1 VIEEEDMV
9 GDRARVALAV
19 VVGALLLT
27 AGTAAGVT
35 FSAYVAKKDWTTAT
49 VQFKNGYA
57 AGVADAA
64 IVINQFG
71 RSGRDLNRIE
81 QCNNGKGWGDR
92 RKITDAKLATK
103 NDPKLS
109 VVLDALRDCR

>member
-1 VIEEEDMV
+1 MV
-9 GDRARVALAV
+9 GYRTRAALAL
-19 VVGALLLT
+19 VVGAVLLT

-35 FSAYVAKKDWTTAT
+35 FSAYVAKKDWAIAT

-81 QCNNGKGWGDR
+81 QCTNGKGWGDL
-92 RKITDAKLATK
+92 RKIADAKLTGK

-109 VVLDALRDCR
+109 VAIVLLDALRDCR